1 VGKNPGLREDK
12 VADLLAMPGVT
23 MRQARVEDPV
33 PDPDPM
39 VVLRGWKQ
47 IPGSV
52 DKELLNIPGLA
63 RVSVSRLVTIAL

>member
-1 VGKNPGLREDK
+1 
-12 VADLLAMPGVT
+12 

-39 VVLRGWKQ
+39 VVLRGRKQ

>member
-23 MRQARVEDPV
+23 MRQAQVEDPV

-39 VVLRGWKQ
+39 LVLIGWKQ
-47 IPGSV
+47 IPGSFV
-52 DKELLNIPGLA
+52 QEPLNIPGLA
-63 RVSVSRLVTIAL
+63 RVSVSGL